1 MTVEFLQ
8 TNGGCHTLPESW
20 LSFLQAIGDCVTL
33 FLSIGETSGLIRGV
47 GMKFDVRAMCLWAL
61 CFLFGYVFCPRC
73 RGIMWPEGGL
83 TGYSYWVTACI
94 LTLNGQGP
102 SIDKIKRI
110 FLV

>member
-20 LSFLQAIGDCVTL
+20 LSFLQAIGGCVTL

-61 CFLFGYVFCPRC
+61 CFLLDTSFALGAGELCGRK
-73 RGIMWPEGGL
+73 G
-83 TGYSYWVTACI
+83 
-94 LTLNGQGP
+94 
-102 SIDKIKRI
+102 D
-110 FLV
+110 